1 MFSLKKRGRR
11 LQMYVNAK
19 KCWHVVKYLQIVEN
33 VCNVCVFCF
42 KRREFPQQVQVP
54 STTWLCEPQVFK
66 KYLRI
71 CFKVFEDLLKKVL
84 EDLFKKKLRICLK
97 KVFEDFFKKYLGIC
111 LKQTLLYLS
120 WEGYMMV
127 PKIEWLKYF
136 LFTLLCPGRPPKKGE
151 LANFV
156 FYDNLATYGI

>member
-1 MFSLKKRGRR
+1 MLTCCEIFANSRKCLQCLCILFQKKRVSTAGAVA
-11 LQMYVNAK
+11 L
-19 KCWHVVKYLQIVEN
+19 
-33 VCNVCVFCF
+33 
-42 KRREFPQQVQVP
+42 P
-54 STTWLCEPQVFK
+54 TTWLCEPQVFK

-97 KVFEDFFKKYLGIC
+97 KVFEYFFKKYLGIC